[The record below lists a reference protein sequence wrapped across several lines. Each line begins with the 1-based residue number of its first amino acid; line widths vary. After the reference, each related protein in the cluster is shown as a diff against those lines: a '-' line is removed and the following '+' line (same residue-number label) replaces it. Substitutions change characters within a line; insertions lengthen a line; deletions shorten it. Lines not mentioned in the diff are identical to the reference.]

1 MVKKLFCDNKFFDI
15 DEKLKIKIPEEFHQL
30 IEYWI
35 LASKKDPFDPME
47 KALENVGHKIDHQH
61 IHNFPLIEE
70 YPLSREL
77 LSLSY
82 VWKNPDQDGYL
93 IASKWAPEAIIDLC
107 HCSKEQKKKI
117 EEKIEEMAMEWLRV
131 LGVARAIFKGKDLP
145 KSQHDFEFEFLWLIG
160 WMDPIR
166 PAVSKA
172 IKECYSAWIKVIM
185 ITGDYPTTAKN
196 IAKEIWLQNPDQV
209 ITWQELRTLDE
220 NQLLARLKTTNI
232 IARVVPEEKLTI
244 VNLLKKNGLF
254 VAMTWDGV
262 NDAPALKAADIWIAM
277 GERWTDVAREASW
290 IVILDDDF
298 SSIVQ
303 WVRMGRKIFD
313 NLKKAMVYIV
323 GVHVPIAW
331 LGLIP
336 VLLWW
341 PIMLYPI
348 HIVFLE
354 LLIDPSCSVVFE
366 SEKEEE
372 NIMKQKPRSSKEHL
386 LWKRTIFVSLVQWFF
401 SLVMV
406 IAILK
411 FALSMWWTDQVAR
424 TMTFATLIIG
434 NISLILVNRSW
445 SKNMFA
451 MLKVKNPAL
460 LPVIIW
466 ALVFLLWAIYIPW
479 LQKIFNF
486 ANITAIQLIIA
497 ISAGLISVIRFEW
510 VKKVFQTK
518 HIALL
523 KD

>member
-1 MVKKLFCDNKFFDI
+1 
-15 DEKLKIKIPEEFHQL
+15 
-30 IEYWI
+30 
-35 LASKKDPFDPME
+35 
-47 KALENVGHKIDHQH
+47 
-61 IHNFPLIEE
+61 
-70 YPLSREL
+70 
-77 LSLSY
+77 
-82 VWKNPDQDGYL
+82 
-93 IASKWAPEAIIDLC
+93 
-107 HCSKEQKKKI
+107 
-117 EEKIEEMAMEWLRV
+117 
-131 LGVARAIFKGKDLP
+131 
-145 KSQHDFEFEFLWLIG
+145 
-160 WMDPIR
+160 
-166 PAVSKA
+166 
-172 IKECYSAWIKVIM
+172 
-185 ITGDYPTTAKN
+185 
-196 IAKEIWLQNPDQV
+196 
-209 ITWQELRTLDE
+209 
-220 NQLLARLKTTNI
+220 
-232 IARVVPEEKLTI
+232 
-244 VNLLKKNGLF
+244 
-254 VAMTWDGV
+254 
-262 NDAPALKAADIWIAM
+262 
-277 GERWTDVAREASW
+277 
-290 IVILDDDF
+290 VILDDDF